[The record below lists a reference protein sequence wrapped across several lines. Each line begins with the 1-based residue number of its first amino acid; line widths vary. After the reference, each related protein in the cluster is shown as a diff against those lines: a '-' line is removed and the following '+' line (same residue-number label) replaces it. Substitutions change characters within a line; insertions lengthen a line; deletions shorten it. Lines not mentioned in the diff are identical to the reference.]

1 MKKPR
6 SKANAAAAEPT
17 SGEMRAE
24 YDFSAG
30 VRGKYAKRYANGT
43 NLVLLDPDV
52 ATAFGDSAAVNRA
65 LRALLEIAP
74 TRRPVRA
81 RRRPA

>member
-1 MKKPR
+1 MQ
-6 SKANAAAAEPT
+6 
-17 SGEMRAE
+17 AE

-30 VRGKYAKRYANGT
+30 VRGKYAQRPAKGT
-43 NLVLLDPDV
+43 NIVLLDADV
-52 ATAFGDSAAVNRA
+52 AAAFGDAAAVNRA

-74 TRRPVRA
+74 ARRSTRA